1 MSTGHRMQAV
11 ATAPSGG
18 GNYAEQLEEFAVVD
32 AEDEQGGG
40 IDFRA
45 FGSALYRSRWYVL
58 AILGLGL
65 IVAVG
70 VIMISPPQFRA
81 RASVEVSQ
89 QSTKVLG
96 TEDTEPVM
104 GGAEFDRFLQTQV
117 NLLESRALAA
127 RVAASLRLAAD
138 DRFLVAMGGELP
150 QGATAE
156 RRQRMVMDLLQKNLR
171 ISLMPNSRI
180 VEIVFTSRDPNIAM
194 RVANSYSENYIQT
207 NIERKFST
215 TAYSREF
222 LSSQLA
228 QAKQRLEGSERELIE
243 YSRAAQL
250 IDASGGADAQRE
262 QETGPRSL
270 TTANLVDLNE
280 AYIAAEARRIQA
292 EERWRQATGVPKMSL
307 PEVLANPAVQALD
320 ERRAELSANLGQLR
334 QRLQPDHPAVAQA
347 VAQLASIDRQLDALA
362 NNVKQSLYEQQRIAT
377 RQAQALAQQVAAL
390 KEDTLSEQ
398 DRSVRYNILKRE
410 VDTSRQ
416 LYDGLLQ
423 RYKEVSAEAGAAA
436 NNVIAV
442 DTAEV
447 PKEPVSPRVG
457 VILVLGLIGGLAVSA
472 LFVFAREQLD
482 DSIRDPQ
489 DLESKLHL
497 SLLGVVPKAQ
507 DTLLDINNASGRS
520 AITEAYQS
528 VRTAIELSSPNGVPR
543 SLLLTSSRK
552 GEGKTT
558 SALFIAKAFADIGR
572 KTLLIDSDLRKPSLH
587 TLLGL
592 QKDAGGGLSSLLAR
606 RTPPEAAILP
616 TGFENLSFIPSGPP
630 PPNAA
635 QLLGGA
641 PVAELLR
648 VLQETFDVVIL
659 DGPPVLAL
667 ADAIEL
673 SSQVEATL
681 FVVAAGAAHYGQAKQ
696 AARRVRGA
704 ALHLIGG
711 LVTKHDPGL
720 WKGEGDYYMYDY
732 GEG

>member
-250 IDASGGADAQRE
+250 IDASGGADAPRE
-262 QETGPRSL
+262 QEAGPRSL

-292 EERWRQATGVPKMSL
+292 EERWRQANGVPKMSL

-362 NNVKQSLYEQQRIAT
+362 SNVKQSLYEQQRIAT

>member
-1 MSTGHRMQAV
+1 MNTVHRTQGA
-11 ATAPSGG
+11 AIASSGG
-18 GNYAEQLEEFAVVD
+18 GNFAEQLDEHAFLD
-32 AEDEQGGG
+32 AEDQGGGG
-40 IDFRA
+40 IDVRA
-45 FGSALYRSRWYVL
+45 LGSAVYRSRWYVL
-58 AILGLGL
+58 AIIGLGL
-65 IVAVG
+65 IAGVG
-70 VIMISPPQFRA
+70 IIMITPPLFRA

-96 TEDTEPVM
+96 TEETEPVM

-127 RVAASLRLAAD
+127 RVAANLRLAAD
-138 DRFLVAMGGELP
+138 DRFLVAMGDRFP

-156 RRQRMVMDLLQKNLR
+156 RRQRMVTDLLQKNLR

-180 VEIVFTSRDPNIAM
+180 VEIVFTSRDSAIAM

-222 LSSQLA
+222 LSTQLA

-243 YSRAAQL
+243 YSRAAKL
-250 IDASGGADAQRE
+250 IDASGGADAQGQ
-262 QETGPRSL
+262 QEAGPRSL
-270 TTANLVDLNE
+270 TTANLVNLNE
-280 AYIAAEARRIQA
+280 AYIAAEARRIQT
-292 EERWRQATGVPKMSL
+292 EERWRQAGGVPLMSL
-307 PEVLANPAVQALD
+307 PEVLSNPAIQALD
-320 ERRAELSANLGQLR
+320 ERRAELLANLGQLR

-347 VAQLASIDRQLDALA
+347 TAQLNSIDRQLNALA
-362 NNVKQSLYEQQRIAT
+362 VNIKQSLFEQQRIAS
-377 RQAQALAQQVAAL
+377 RQAQALAQQVAQL
-390 KEDTLSEQ
+390 KENTLSEQ

-447 PKEPVSPRVG
+447 PKDPVSPRVG
-457 VILVLGLIGGLAVSA
+457 IILVLGLIGGLAVSA

-489 DLESKLHL
+489 DLEPKLHL
-497 SLLGVVPKAQ
+497 ALLGVVPKAPE
-507 DTLLDINNASGRS
+507 TLLDVHNTSQRS
-520 AITEAYQS
+520 AVTEAYQS

-572 KTLLIDSDLRKPSLH
+572 QTLLIDGDLRKPSLH
-587 TLLGL
+587 GLLGVE
-592 QKDAGGGLSSLLAR
+592 KDAGGGLSSLLAR
-606 RTPPEAAILP
+606 RTAPQAAILP

-641 PVAELLR
+641 PVADLLHT
-648 VLQETFDVVIL
+648 LQDAFDVIIV

-673 SSQVEATL
+673 ASQVEATL
-681 FVVAAGAAHYGQAKQ
+681 FVVAAGGAHYGQAKQ

-732 GEG
+732 G

>member
-1 MSTGHRMQAV
+1 MSTEHRTQ
-11 ATAPSGG
+11 GG
-18 GNYAEQLEEFAVVD
+18 AIASLAGGSFAEQLDERAFFD
-32 AEDEQGGG
+32 ANDQRDGGM
-40 IDFRA
+40 DFRA
-45 FGSALYRSRWYVL
+45 FGSAIYRSRWHVL
-58 AILGLGL
+58 AILGLSL
-65 IVAVG
+65 IAGVAI
-70 VIMISPPQFRA
+70 IMITPPLFRA

-96 TEDTEPVM
+96 TEETEPVL

-127 RVAASLRLAAD
+127 RVATSLRLAAD
-138 DRFLVAMGGELP
+138 DRFVVAMGDKFAE
-150 QGATAE
+150 GATAE
-156 RRQRMVMDLLQKNLR
+156 RRQRMVTDLLQKNLR

-180 VEIVFTSRDPNIAM
+180 VEIIFTSRDPATAM
-194 RVANSYSENYIQT
+194 RIANSYSDNYIQN

-215 TAYSREF
+215 TTYSREF
-222 LSSQLA
+222 LSTQLA
-228 QAKQRLEGSERELIE
+228 QAKQRLEGSERELID
-243 YSRAAQL
+243 YSRAAKL
-250 IDASGGADAQRE
+250 IDASGGADAQRD
-262 QETGPRSL
+262 QEAGPRSL
-270 TTANLVDLNE
+270 TTANLVNLNE

-292 EERWRQATGVPKMSL
+292 EERWRQANGAPLLAL
-307 PEVLANPAVQALD
+307 PEVLANPAVQALE
-320 ERRAELSANLGQLR
+320 ERRAELQANLGQLR
-334 QRLQPDHPAVAQA
+334 QRLQPDHPTVAQA
-347 VAQLASIDRQLDALA
+347 AAQLGSIDRQLNALA
-362 NNVKQSLYEQQRIAT
+362 ANVKQSLLEQQRTAT
-377 RQAQALAQQVAAL
+377 RQSQALAQQVAQL
-390 KEDTLSEQ
+390 KESTLSEQ

-442 DTAEV
+442 DTAEI

-489 DLESKLHL
+489 DLEAKLHL
-497 SLLGVVPKAQ
+497 ALMGVVPKAQ
-507 DTLLDINNASGRS
+507 DTLLDIRNTSLRS

-528 VRTAIELSSPNGVPR
+528 VRTAIELSSPNGLPR

-558 SALFIAKAFADIGR
+558 SALFIAKAFADVGR
-572 KTLLIDSDLRKPSLH
+572 KTLLIDGDLRKPSLH
-587 TLLGL
+587 SLLGV
-592 QKDAGGGLSSLLAR
+592 QKDMGGGLSSLLAR
-606 RTPPEAAILP
+606 RSAPESAILP

-641 PVAELLR
+641 PVADLLR
-648 VLQETFDVVIL
+648 GLQDAFDVIIV

-667 ADAIEL
+667 ADAVEL
-673 SSQVEATL
+673 ASQVEATL
-681 FVVAAGAAHYGQAKQ
+681 FVVAAGGAHYGQAKQ

-704 ALHLIGG
+704 ALHLLGG
-711 LVTKHDPGL
+711 VVTKHDPGL

-732 GEG
+732 G

>member
-1 MSTGHRMQAV
+1 MSTEHRTQGRAI
-11 ATAPSGG
+11 ASLAGG
-18 GNYAEQLEEFAVVD
+18 SFAEQLDERAFFD
-32 AEDEQGGG
+32 ANDQRDGGM
-40 IDFRA
+40 DFRA
-45 FGSALYRSRWYVL
+45 FGSAIYRSRWYVL
-58 AILGLGL
+58 AILGLSL
-65 IVAVG
+65 IAGVAI
-70 VIMISPPQFRA
+70 IMITPPLFRA

-96 TEDTEPVM
+96 TEETEPVL

-127 RVAASLRLAAD
+127 RVATSLRLAAD
-138 DRFLVAMGGELP
+138 DRFVVAMGDKFAE
-150 QGATAE
+150 GATAE
-156 RRQRMVMDLLQKNLR
+156 RRQRMVTDLLQKNLR

-180 VEIVFTSRDPNIAM
+180 VEIIFTSRDPATAM
-194 RVANSYSENYIQT
+194 RIANSYSDNYIQN

-215 TAYSREF
+215 TTYSREF
-222 LSSQLA
+222 LSTQLA
-228 QAKQRLEGSERELIE
+228 QAKQRLEGSERELID
-243 YSRAAQL
+243 YSRAAKL
-250 IDASGGADAQRE
+250 IDASGGADAQRD
-262 QETGPRSL
+262 QEAGPRSL
-270 TTANLVDLNE
+270 TTANLVNLNE

-292 EERWRQATGVPKMSL
+292 EERWRQANGAPLLAL
-307 PEVLANPAVQALD
+307 PEVLANPAVQALE
-320 ERRAELSANLGQLR
+320 ERRAELQANLGQLR
-334 QRLQPDHPAVAQA
+334 QRLQPDHPTVAQA
-347 VAQLASIDRQLDALA
+347 VAQLGSIDRQINAMA
-362 NNVKQSLYEQQRIAT
+362 ANVKQSLLEQQRTAT
-377 RQAQALAQQVAAL
+377 RQSQALAQQVAAL
-390 KEDTLSEQ
+390 KESTLSEQ

-442 DTAEV
+442 DTAEI
-447 PKEPVSPRVG
+447 PKDPVSPRVG
-457 VILVLGLIGGLAVSA
+457 VILVLGLIGGLAISA

-489 DLESKLHL
+489 DLEAKLHL
-497 SLLGVVPKAQ
+497 PLMGVVPKAQ
-507 DTLLDINNASGRS
+507 DALLDVRNTSLRS

-558 SALFIAKAFADIGR
+558 SALFIAKAFADVGR
-572 KTLLIDSDLRKPSLH
+572 KTLLIDGDLRKPSLH
-587 TLLGL
+587 SLLGV
-592 QKDAGGGLSSLLAR
+592 QKDMGGGLSSLLAR
-606 RTPPEAAILP
+606 RSAPESAILP

-641 PVAELLR
+641 PVADLLR
-648 VLQETFDVVIL
+648 GLQDAFDVIIV

-667 ADAIEL
+667 ADAVEL
-673 SSQVEATL
+673 ASQVEATL
-681 FVVAAGAAHYGQAKQ
+681 FVVAAGGAHYGQAKQ

-704 ALHLIGG
+704 ALHLLGG
-711 LVTKHDPGL
+711 VVTKHDPGL

-732 GEG
+732 G

>member
-1 MSTGHRMQAV
+1 MKTGHRTQAAAV
-11 ATAPSGG
+11 VSSGG
-18 GNYAEQLEEFAVVD
+18 EHFAEQPDDLAFVG
-32 AEDEQGGG
+32 AEQREGEGV
-40 IDFRA
+40 DFRA
-45 FGSALYRSRWYVL
+45 LGSAIYRSRWYVL
-58 AILGLGL
+58 AILGLGV
-65 IVAVG
+65 IAAVG
-70 VIMISPPQFRA
+70 VIMITPPLFRA

-96 TEDTEPVM
+96 TEETEPVM

-127 RVAASLRLAAD
+127 RVATSLRLAAD
-138 DRFLVAMGGELP
+138 DRFLISMGGRLP
-150 QGATAE
+150 WGGTAE
-156 RRQRMVMDLLQKNLR
+156 VRQRVVTDLLQKNLR

-180 VEIVFTSRDPNIAM
+180 VEIVFTSRDPATAM

-215 TAYSREF
+215 TAYSRTF
-222 LSSQLA
+222 LSAQLA
-228 QAKQRLEGSERELIE
+228 QAKQRLEGAERELID
-243 YSRAAQL
+243 YSRAAKL
-250 IDASGGADAQRE
+250 IDASGGADAQRV
-262 QETGPRSL
+262 QDAGPRSL

-292 EERWRQATGVPKMSL
+292 EERWRQASGVPLLSL
-307 PEVLANPAVQALD
+307 PEVLANPAVQALE
-320 ERRAELSANLGQLR
+320 ERRAELLANLGQLR
-334 QRLQPDHPAVAQA
+334 QRLQPDHPTVVQA
-347 VAQLASIDRQLDALA
+347 AAQLGSIDRQLNALA
-362 NNVKQSLYEQQRIAT
+362 GNVKQSLFEQQRIAT
-377 RQAQALAQQVAAL
+377 RQAQALAQQVAQL
-390 KEDTLSEQ
+390 KESSLSEQ

-410 VDTSRQ
+410 VETSRQ
-416 LYDGLLQ
+416 LFDGLLQ

-442 DTAEV
+442 DAAEV

-457 VILVLGLIGGLAVSA
+457 VILVLGLIGGLAASA
-472 LFVFAREQLD
+472 LFVLAREQLD

-489 DLESKLHL
+489 DIETKLHL
-497 SLLGVVPKAQ
+497 ALMGVVPKAQ
-507 DTLLDINNASGRS
+507 DALLDVYNTSHRS

-572 KTLLIDSDLRKPSLH
+572 KTLLIDGDLRKPSLH
-587 TLLGL
+587 ALLGV

-606 RTPPEAAILP
+606 RTTPEAAILP
-616 TGFENLSFIPSGPP
+616 TGFENLCFIPSGPP

-641 PVAELLR
+641 PVADLLHP
-648 VLQETFDVVIL
+648 LQEMFDVIIV

-667 ADAIEL
+667 ADAVEL

-681 FVVAAGAAHYGQAKQ
+681 FVVAAGGAHYGQAKQ
-696 AARRVRGA
+696 SARRVRNS

-720 WKGEGDYYMYDY
+720 WKGESDYYRYDY
-732 GEG
+732 D

>member
-1 MSTGHRMQAV
+1 MNIGHRTQA
-11 ATAPSGG
+11 AAITSPGG
-18 GNYAEQLEEFAVVD
+18 GKFAELPEELRFL
-32 AEDEQGGG
+32 DEEEEQEGGV
-40 IDFRA
+40 DFRA
-45 FGSALYRSRWYVL
+45 LGSAVHRSRWYIL

-65 IVAVG
+65 LAGVG
-70 VIMISPPQFRA
+70 IIMITPPKFRA

-96 TEDTEPVM
+96 TEQTEPIM
-104 GGAEFDRFLQTQV
+104 NSAEFDRFLQTQV
-117 NLLESRALAA
+117 NLLESRALAV
-127 RVAASLRLAAD
+127 RVATGLRLAAD
-138 DRFLVAMGGELP
+138 DRFLTAMGSRLP
-150 QGATAE
+150 TGATAE
-156 RRQRMVMDLLQKNLR
+156 QRQLLVADVLQKNLR

-180 VEIVFTSRDPNIAM
+180 VEIVFTSRDPAIAM

-207 NIERKFST
+207 NIERKFAT

-222 LSSQLA
+222 LSAQLA

-243 YSRAAQL
+243 YSRAAKL
-250 IDASGGADAQRE
+250 IDASGGAEAQRDSSA
-262 QETGPRSL
+262 GPSSL

-280 AYIAAEARRIQA
+280 AYIAAEAKRIQT
-292 EERWRQATGVPKMSL
+292 EERWRQASGVPLMSL
-307 PEVLANPAVQALD
+307 PEVLANPAVQGLD
-320 ERRAELSANLGQLR
+320 ERRAELAANLGQLR

-347 VAQLASIDRQLDALA
+347 AAQLSAIDRQLNVLA
-362 NNVKQSLYEQQRIAT
+362 TNVKQSLLEQHRIAT
-377 RQAQALAQQVAAL
+377 RQAEALAQQVAVL
-390 KEDTLSEQ
+390 KAETLSEQ
-398 DRSVRYNILKRE
+398 DRGVRYNILKRE

-442 DTAEV
+442 DTAEL

-457 VILVLGLIGGLAVSA
+457 LVLVLGLIGGLAFAA
-472 LFVFAREQLD
+472 LFVYAREQLD

-489 DLESKLHL
+489 DLEGKLHL
-497 SLLGVVPKAQ
+497 ALLGVVPKAT
-507 DTLLDINNASGRS
+507 DALLDINNAAKRS
-520 AITEAYQS
+520 SVTEAYQS
-528 VRTAIELSSPNGVPR
+528 ARTAIELSSPNGVPR
-543 SLLLTSSRK
+543 SLLVTSSRK
-552 GEGKTT
+552 NEGKTT

-572 KTLLIDSDLRKPSLH
+572 KTLLIDADLRKPSLH
-587 TLLGL
+587 TLLGQ

-606 RTPPEAAILP
+606 RTVPEAAVLP
-616 TGFENLSFIPSGPP
+616 TAFENLSFVPSGPT

-635 QLLGGA
+635 QLLGRA
-641 PVAELLR
+641 PVADLLR
-648 VLQETFDVVIL
+648 TFQEKFDVVIV

-681 FVVAAGAAHYGQAKQ
+681 FVVAAGGTHYGQAKQ

-704 ALHLIGG
+704 AVHLIGG

-720 WKGEGDYYMYDY
+720 FKGEGDYYLYDY
-732 GEG
+732 GES